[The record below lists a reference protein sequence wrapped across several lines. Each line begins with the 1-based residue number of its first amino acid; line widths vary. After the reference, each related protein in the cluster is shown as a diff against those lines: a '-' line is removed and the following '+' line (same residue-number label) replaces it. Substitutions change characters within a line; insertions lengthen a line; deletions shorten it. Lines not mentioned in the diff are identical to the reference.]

1 MDFFF
6 SESLQQ
12 KAASFGADAES
23 VGSANASLFVVLDLS
38 GGKVDDA
45 LMSLK
50 GGEGGGE
57 RENL

>member
-1 MDFFF
+1 MDLLF

-45 LMSLK
+45 
-50 GGEGGGE
+50 
-57 RENL
+57 